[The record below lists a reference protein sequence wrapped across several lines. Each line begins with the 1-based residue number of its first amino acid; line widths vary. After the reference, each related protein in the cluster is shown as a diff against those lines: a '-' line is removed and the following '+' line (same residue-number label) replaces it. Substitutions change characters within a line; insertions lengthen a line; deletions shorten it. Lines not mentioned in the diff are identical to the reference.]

1 MILNKL
7 KFILALINIVFSGT
21 ISFAYAGVSEDIAV
35 IKSKLSSRTPPLVA
49 KSITPSPIDGLYEVF
64 VQGDI
69 IYTDKS
75 FSYVI
80 VNGKMMDVSSERN
93 LTAERIK
100 QITTIRFDELPL
112 QNAIEIKK
120 GSGAYKFAVFSDPEC
135 PYCKSLEVELSK
147 AGATNYTEYI
157 FLLPLTELH
166 PDAAKKSEAIWC
178 AKNKA
183 DAWTNFILK
192 GAAPEKANCEN
203 PLSANEKLAQ
213 EIGVFGTPTI
223 FLNDGQQT
231 QDPKNLLSTIKAI
244 K

>member
-1 MILNKL
+1 MTLKKL
-7 KFILALINIVFSGT
+7 KFILTLINIVFAGT
-21 ISFAYAGVSEDIAV
+21 ITLAYAGVSEDIAV

-64 VQGDI
+64 VQGDL

-80 VNGKMMDVSSERN
+80 VNAKMMDVATEKN

-112 QNAIEIKK
+112 RNAIEIKK

-135 PYCKSLEVELSK
+135 PYCKSLELELTK
-147 AGATNYTEYI
+147 AGAMNYTAYI
-157 FLLPLTELH
+157 FLLPLTDLH

-178 AKNKA
+178 AKDKA
-183 DAWTNFILK
+183 EAWTNFILK
-192 GAAPEKANCEN
+192 GTAPEKATCES

-231 QDPKNLLSTIKAI
+231 QDPEILLSAI
-244 K
+244 KKNK